1 MVGNCFWLSF
11 EAVVV
16 GEWEDR
22 YAFTKLGNESND
34 FLATDL
40 ER

>member
-1 MVGNCFWLSF
+1 MGNCFWHHF

-22 YAFTKLGNESND
+22 CIFSKLGNESND

-40 ER
+40 GR